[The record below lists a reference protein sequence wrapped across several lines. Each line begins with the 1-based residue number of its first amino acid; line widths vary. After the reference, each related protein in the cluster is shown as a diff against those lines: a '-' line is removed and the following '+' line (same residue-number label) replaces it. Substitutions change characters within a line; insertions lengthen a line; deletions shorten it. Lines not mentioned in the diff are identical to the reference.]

1 MEQLKPPGLSR
12 VTVASVIR
20 EERPVHT
27 PERAVGTATLYSRM
41 GTEHSH
47 CGDALDLYGCW
58 LLDSFFLQ
66 ASQDSCQR
74 TRDNACS

>member
-1 MEQLKPPGLSR
+1 MEQLKPPGLSKVTGCTCHQRRAPGPHPR
-12 VTVASVIR
+12 VGCGSN
-20 EERPVHT
+20 PS
-27 PERAVGTATLYSRM
+27 GM

-58 LLDSFFLQ
+58 LLDSLFLQ

-74 TRDNACS
+74 TRDNPMFTT

>member
-1 MEQLKPPGLSR
+1 MAQTSRAEQGDRVHLSPGKSTCSTRLR
-12 VTVASVIR
+12 GAMG
-20 EERPVHT
+20 
-27 PERAVGTATLYSRM
+27 ATALYSGM

>member
-1 MEQLKPPGLSR
+1 MAQTSRAEQGDRVHLSPGKSTCSTPLSGPWEQLLC
-12 VTVASVIR
+12 
-20 EERPVHT
+20 
-27 PERAVGTATLYSRM
+27 TL
-41 GTEHSH
+41 GWGHSH